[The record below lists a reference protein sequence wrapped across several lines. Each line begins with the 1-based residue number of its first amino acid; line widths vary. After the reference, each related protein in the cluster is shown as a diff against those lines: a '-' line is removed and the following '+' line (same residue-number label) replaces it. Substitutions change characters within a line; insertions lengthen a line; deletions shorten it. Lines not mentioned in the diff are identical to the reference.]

1 MADLLALVGG
11 PKAIV
16 GLLLPLAAIAARRL
30 AAVSARYRILGFSA
44 GRLDVVLTASASR
57 TDPDVGFARPTTGKG
72 SVQAFGTVVR
82 AVGRY
87 YRKLPITVHFASRLE
102 NRLDADL
109 ICVGG
114 PRANKVTAAV
124 LKAQAAGI
132 LPDLRFDDVGY
143 CLRVG
148 DLTIDGYP
156 LRAANGVPTKDIGM
170 LLMCASPFSVRRR
183 HAVVCCGFTSYGT
196 AGTAEWFFGEVL
208 ADSWRHPLAKEYGI
222 PRRGLRFG
230 RSYVAILE
238 FEIADGIV
246 IGEKVL
252 LSKVFQ

>member
-1 MADLLALVGG
+1 MGDLLDLVGG
-11 PKAIV
+11 PKAII
-16 GLLLPLAAIAARRL
+16 GLLLPLLAIAVRKL
-30 AAVSARYRILGFSA
+30 AALAARYRILGFSA
-44 GRLDVVLTASASR
+44 RRLDVVLTASEPR
-57 TDPDVGFARPTTGKG
+57 DDPDVGFARPTTGKG

-109 ICVGG
+109 ICIGG
-114 PRANKVTAAV
+114 PRANKVSAAV
-124 LKAQAAGI
+124 LKAQAENG
-132 LPDLRFDDVGY
+132 LPDLLFDDAGY

-156 LRAANGVPTKDIGM
+156 LRAANGVPTKDVGL
-170 LLMCASPFSVRRR
+170 LLMCPSPFSVQRR

-196 AGTAEWFFGEVL
+196 AGTADWFFGEVL
-208 ADSWRHPLAKEYGI
+208 ADSWRHPLAKEFGI
-222 PRRGLRFG
+222 PRRGLRAG
-230 RSYVAILE
+230 RSYAAVLE
-238 FEIADGIV
+238 FDIADGIV

-252 LSKVFQ
+252 LSKVFR